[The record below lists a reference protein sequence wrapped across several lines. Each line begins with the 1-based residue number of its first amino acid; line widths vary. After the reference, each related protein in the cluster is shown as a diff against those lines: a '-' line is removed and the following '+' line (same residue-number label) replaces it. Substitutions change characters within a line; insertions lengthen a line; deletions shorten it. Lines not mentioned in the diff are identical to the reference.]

1 MVKKPYHHGDLANA
15 LLESAEA
22 LLAENG
28 LAGFTLRACA
38 RRAGVSHAA
47 PAHHF
52 GDVKGLLTAVASRG
66 FAALY
71 DTLSSRIEP
80 VRGDLQAEF
89 IATARAYA
97 EFAEERPE
105 HFRIMFRCDLL
116 DVNAPA
122 LHNAMGDA
130 FCTLT
135 NVIRRQR
142 GEPEITPADLESFH
156 ATDLINDILIG
167 WSFVHGFAHLQLEAQ
182 LGIIPAGMKDDM
194 RDKAAL
200 RLSALIR
207 NV

>member
-1 MVKKPYHHGDLANA
+1 MARKPYHHGDLANA
-15 LLESAEA
+15 LLDAAES
-22 LLAENG
+22 LLAEQG

-52 GDVKGLLTAVASRG
+52 RDVRGLLTAVASRG
-66 FAALY
+66 FVALH
-71 DTLSSRIEP
+71 DTLCRHIDP
-80 VRGDLQAEF
+80 LRGDLAAEF
-89 IATARAYA
+89 RATARAYA
-97 EFAEERPE
+97 EFAEQRPE

-122 LHNAMGDA
+122 LHDAMGDA

-142 GEPEITPADLESFH
+142 GEPEIAPADLQSFH
-156 ATDLINDILIG
+156 TVDLINDILIG
-167 WSFVHGFAHLQLEAQ
+167 WCFVHGFAHLQLEAQ
-182 LGIIPAGMKDDM
+182 LGIIPTGMKDDM
-194 RDKAAL
+194 RDTAAL

-207 NV
+207 KP